1 MNVVLALQWLA
12 SPFDGIE
19 LQIRSEYGRKCRKGK
34 KYIAGLLG
42 VKRGLQGLKRREMV
56 GRKTET
62 QRVGHR
68 WNL

>member
-1 MNVVLALQWLA
+1 M
-12 SPFDGIE
+12 
-19 LQIRSEYGRKCRKGK
+19 QIRSSEYGRKCRKGR

-42 VKRGLQGLKRREMV
+42 VKRGLKGLKRREMV
-56 GRKTET
+56 GRETET